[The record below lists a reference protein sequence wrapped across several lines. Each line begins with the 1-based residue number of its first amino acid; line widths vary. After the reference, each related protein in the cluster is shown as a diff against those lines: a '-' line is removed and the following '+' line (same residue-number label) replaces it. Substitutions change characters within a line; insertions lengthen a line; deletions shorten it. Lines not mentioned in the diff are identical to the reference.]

1 MSSACLR
8 FTTRSGSGPGI
19 KISSNVSNLHLST
32 TTLIISLGHPH
43 QTRTRTLS
51 TCTSTVTRSSSS
63 RTLLTC
69 RSRSHR
75 DPPPRPPTATTSP
88 LQTTSRTFTTTT
100 MAPKASASIP
110 SSNKASATGGA
121 LPIRPS
127 SSVILLSPTNQVLLL
142 HRVAKSSSFASAHV
156 FPGGNLSEFH
166 EGEYYPLP
174 QGVELHRDS
183 EAYRLAAVRETF
195 EESGILLARRKGGSD
210 GGLLE
215 LSEEELE
222 EGRKEVFGDKVK
234 FTSWLES
241 KGGVAD
247 VGNLHPFTRWITPQ
261 NQRKRF
267 TTQMYLYMLPLHT
280 PTNTNTASS
289 QTSQTQTQTVV
300 QTPTHDGGIEHTAA
314 LFDSPSTWLAK
325 ASSGDIILYPPQF
338 YLLTLISR
346 FLPTNHLSNYSE
358 QREKLLS
365 FLHRVPTSSVK
376 HFTSDIPWAEKV
388 MSPEVVGFAATKKQ
402 GSYGNDGRVILGLAK
417 PGRELMMDSSSSAE
431 HPKRGGDM
439 ERVVLVDFRKEEVEQ
454 IKEEQQNPE
463 TGEVIKT
470 VVKTAV
476 RVPRDLEVVERVEA
490 MAMAVD
496 VDIAPTTKKGK
507 GSKL

>member
-1 MSSACLR
+1 MSSSCLR
-8 FTTRSGSGPGI
+8 FTTRSGPG
-19 KISSNVSNLHLST
+19 ISSNVLNLHLST
-32 TTLIISLGHPH
+32 LSLGH
-43 QTRTRTLS
+43 QTRCTLS
-51 TCTSTVTRSSSS
+51 TSTVTRSS
-63 RTLLTC
+63 RTLLA
-69 RSRSHR
+69 SRSH
-75 DPPPRPPTATTSP
+75 PPRPRPPTTSP
-88 LQTTSRTFTTTT
+88 LQTRRTFTTT
-100 MAPKASASIP
+100 MAPKSKAEMP
-110 SSNKASATGGA
+110 PLNKASGTGGA

-156 FPGGNLSEFH
+156 FPGGNLSDFH
-166 EGEYYPLP
+166 EGDYYPLP

-195 EESGILLARRKGGSD
+195 EESGILLARRKGG
-210 GGLLE
+210 GELLE

-222 EGRKEVFGDKVK
+222 EGRKQVFGDRVK
-234 FTSWLES
+234 FTAWLES
-241 KGGVAD
+241 KGGEAD
-247 VGNLHPFTRWITPQ
+247 VENLHPFTRWITPQ

-280 PTNTNTASS
+280 QTALSRS
-289 QTSQTQTQTVV
+289 QTSQTLV

-314 LFDSPSTWLAK
+314 LFDSSSTWLAK

-346 FLPTNHLSNYSE
+346 FLPTNHSANYSE
-358 QREKLLS
+358 QRERLLS
-365 FLHRVPTSSVK
+365 FLHRTPTSSVK

-388 MSPEVVGFAATKKQ
+388 MSPEVVSSFATKQ
-402 GSYGNDGRVILGLAK
+402 GTSYGNGRVILGLAK
-417 PGRELMMDSSSSAE
+417 PGRELMDTGSTEPA
-431 HPKRGGDM
+431 KWGGDV
-439 ERVVLVDFRKEEVEQ
+439 ERVVLVDFRKEEVEEV
-454 IKEEQQNPE
+454 KEEQNAE
-463 TGEVIKT
+463 TGEVVKK

-496 VDIAPTTKKGK
+496 VDVAPTTTEKKGK